1 MAKPTVYITEQI
13 GAAGLALLKEHC
25 HCLMPWE
32 ANPDSPPTPPR
43 ELLAESDAVVV
54 RLFTVGDADLANAPR
69 IKVVAKHGVGVDN
82 IDVEAATRRGVPIVW
97 CPGASSN
104 AVAEHAVTLMF
115 ALARQMDTAIPMV
128 KAGKFAQRDR
138 LKGTELAGKTLGII
152 GLGRIGSRV
161 ASKAALGLGMNV
173 LAYDPP
179 LDRTKYEGPA
189 KFVDQLSS
197 LLAASDYVTLHVP
210 LTSETRRMID
220 ARTLALLKPTARV
233 INTSRGA
240 VIDEAALAAALVNG
254 QLAGAAIDVFESEP
268 VPVDH
273 PLGSAPNAILT
284 PHMSASTAESW
295 ENVSRM
301 AAEGVL
307 EVLAGRQPAQVYNPE
322 VFHSAK
328 S

>member
-13 GAAGLALLKEHC
+13 GAAGLALLQEHC
-25 HCLMPWE
+25 HCLMPWTV
-32 ANPDSPPTPPR
+32 NPESPPPAPR
-43 ELLAESDAVVV
+43 ELLAEADAVVV
-54 RLFTVGDADLANAPR
+54 RLFTIGDADFANAPR

-82 IDVEAATRRGVPIVW
+82 IDCEAATRRGVPVVW

-104 AVAEHAVTLMF
+104 AVAEHALTLMF
-115 ALARQMDTAIPMV
+115 ALARQIDTAIPMV

-138 LKGTELAGKTLGII
+138 LRGTELAGKTLGII

-161 ASKAALGLGMNV
+161 AAKAALGLGMNV

-179 LDRTKYEGPA
+179 LDRSQYHGPA
-189 KFVDQLSS
+189 QFVDELST
-197 LLAASDYVTLHVP
+197 LLQSADYITLHVP
-210 LTSETRRMID
+210 LTRETRRMID
-220 ARTLALLKPTARV
+220 ASTLAMLKPTARIV
-233 INTSRGA
+233 NTSRGA
-240 VIDEAALAAALVNG
+240 VIDEVALAAALVG
-254 QLAGAAIDVFESEP
+254 GRLAGAAIDVFEAEP

-273 PLGSAPNAILT
+273 PLCSAPNAILT

-295 ENVSRM
+295 ENVSLM

-322 VFHSAK
+322 VFK
-328 S
+328 STQS